1 MKFSKPVGATA
12 NLRELEYI
20 SALHQ
25 TSKSLR
31 RDGSIKPTDI
41 TKFLMSRYGI
51 KVTDTEVSQTIA
63 KGFGGGG
70 LSEEDG
76 NTLDLTEI
84 VALLLI
90 PELVK
95 AEMSLHRDYL
105 EREMIKTGHNVIVT
119 DSNDNNNGGIFNNVN
134 TNRNGNDN
142 DIFYED
148 DNDTKRKL
156 NLHEKKMGSE
166 DVWSSTNY
174 NENRVSG
181 IRGESRWPDSDLIPQ
196 VLCELLCVFIWY
208 AFLSYKLVTF

>member
-12 NLRELEYI
+12 DLRELEYI

-119 DSNDNNNGGIFNNVN
+119 DSNDNNNTF
-134 TNRNGNDN
+134 
-142 DIFYED
+142 
-148 DNDTKRKL
+148 
-156 NLHEKKMGSE
+156 
-166 DVWSSTNY
+166 
-174 NENRVSG
+174 
-181 IRGESRWPDSDLIPQ
+181 
-196 VLCELLCVFIWY
+196 
-208 AFLSYKLVTF
+208 SYVG

>member
-12 NLRELEYI
+12 DLRELEYI

-142 DIFYED
+142 DIFYEN

-174 NENRVSG
+174 NENRVRG

>member
-12 NLRELEYI
+12 DLRELEYI

-51 KVTDTEVSQTIA
+51 KVTNEEVSQTIA

-105 EREMIKTGHNVIVT
+105 EREMIKTGRNVSVN
-119 DSNDNNNGGIFNNVN
+119 DSNDNNNGGIFNNMNNN
-134 TNRNGNDN
+134 TRNGNVNDN
-142 DIFYED
+142 DIFED

-174 NENRVSG
+174 NENRVRG

-196 VLCELLCVFIWY
+196 VLCELLCVFI
-208 AFLSYKLVTF
+208 

>member
-12 NLRELEYI
+12 DLRELEYI

-51 KVTDTEVSQTIA
+51 RVTNEEVSQTIA

-76 NTLDLTEI
+76 DTLDLTEI

-105 EREMIKTGHNVIVT
+105 EREMIKTGQHNFSLN
-119 DSNDNNNGGIFNNVN
+119 DSNDNNNGGIIFNNMN
-134 TNRNGNDN
+134 NNIRNGNNNDT
-142 DIFYED
+142 DIFEY
-148 DNDTKRKL
+148 DNYTKRKL
-156 NLHEKKMGSE
+156 NLHAKKMGSE

-174 NENRVSG
+174 NENRVRG
-181 IRGESRWPDSDLIPQ
+181 IRG
-196 VLCELLCVFIWY
+196 
-208 AFLSYKLVTF
+208 

>member
-1 MKFSKPVGATA
+1 
-12 NLRELEYI
+12 
-20 SALHQ
+20 
-25 TSKSLR
+25 
-31 RDGSIKPTDI
+31 
-41 TKFLMSRYGI
+41 MSRYGI

-174 NENRVSG
+174 NENRVRG

>member
-12 NLRELEYI
+12 DLRELEYI

-134 TNRNGNDN
+134 TNRNRIDN
-142 DIFYED
+142 
-148 DNDTKRKL
+148 
-156 NLHEKKMGSE
+156 EKFHC
-166 DVWSSTNY
+166 Y
-174 NENRVSG
+174 NCTQQTLRTQTRS
-181 IRGESRWPDSDLIPQ
+181 
-196 VLCELLCVFIWY
+196 
-208 AFLSYKLVTF
+208 